1 MSLASRVHDTLD
13 LISPHDC
20 SELRN
25 ELNALLT
32 AENYMALEA
41 RCIREF
47 GLAAGVLARQLV
59 YWEGKGYDPNGWTYK
74 TKAELREEVGL
85 SSAMVDTAQRRLED
99 RGVLRTDRRPKRRP
113 DGRIKHPSPVIH
125 YQLDLLKLAQVLGI
139 FDDGTTL
146 NHESKPQEFITFNR
160 ANSHPSTT
168 RNAAFHTHREPPK
181 TQPESPPLQD
191 GGDGPS
197 DRPAPPTNRSGPSLE
212 EEHLDNEALTRGVTP
227 PREAAMEVEALTGHL
242 QPLPFKVVAPTPQL
256 EAETKNRAWW
266 IRNAEFFGDFE

>member
-168 RNAAFHTHREPPK
+168 RNAAFHIHRHPLTSTLAIWPSN
-181 TQPESPPLQD
+181 TPHRLGALQRSLGLFSCRSPATT
-191 GGDGPS
+191 
-197 DRPAPPTNRSGPSLE
+197 RKKNR
-212 EEHLDNEALTRGVTP
+212 
-227 PREAAMEVEALTGHL
+227 PREKNL
-242 QPLPFKVVAPTPQL
+242 QLL
-256 EAETKNRAWW
+256 G
-266 IRNAEFFGDFE
+266 RNVL